1 MKLFLL
7 NISLLYTMKK
17 LAVISIIATVI
28 ATTSCLSQSNKME
41 KEQYPIQKSEAEWKA
56 ELTPEEYKILRNKGT
71 EIAFTGKYWEN
82 YDQGVY
88 YCAACN
94 QKLFSS
100 ETKFKSGSGWP
111 SFWQPLT
118 NNAVSIVDD
127 RSFGMVREEVVCSN
141 CGGHLGHRFNDGPNP
156 TGMRYCL
163 NSAALEFKD
172 EEKK

>member
-1 MKLFLL
+1 
-7 NISLLYTMKK
+7 MKK
-17 LAVISIIATVI
+17 LTIIAILVTLI
-28 ATTSCLSQSNKME
+28 TATSCLSQSNKME
-41 KEQYPIQKSEAEWKA
+41 KEQYPIQKTEAEWKA
-56 ELTPEEYKILRNKGT
+56 ELTAEEFKILREKGT

-82 YDQGVY
+82 YDKGNY

-94 QKLFSS
+94 KKLFSS

-111 SFWQPLT
+111 SFWQPLSDD
-118 NNAVSIVDD
+118 AVSIVDD
-127 RSFGMVREEVVCSN
+127 KSFGMVREEVVCSN